1 MFKIS
6 QESLDELQY
15 KVAIAI
21 DEPDLQESY
30 GVTEDDLLSFEH
42 KLDRDQREFM
52 MNEKE
57 FQFTYGEL
65 SNSLDQNHDNWKL
78 SGCTDSKKFYQKL
91 KRTINDLEKYGEAHG
106 YEKGE

>member
-6 QESLDELQY
+6 QESLDELRY

-30 GVTEDDLLSFEH
+30 GVTEDDLLNFEH

-57 FQFTYGEL
+57 FQVAYGEL
-65 SNSLDQNHDNWKL
+65 SNSLDQNHDNWKI
-78 SGCTDSKKFYQKL
+78 SKCEDSKKFYQKL